1 MKPERRICCEVQNLA
16 DASPVANIASV
27 AMEVQESGCSLRCIA
42 GLPDQE
48 HVQLSAIPVST
59 KTNST
64 VRKEKKN
71 LAFMKRLSKG
81 RLKMAGVGTKTR
93 E

>member
-64 VRKEKKN
+64 VRKGEEKPCIYEKIV
-71 LAFMKRLSKG
+71 KG
-81 RLKMAGVGTKTR
+81 
-93 E
+93 